1 MKKTILLAT
10 LAVVLVAGCTNVQIP
25 NILSPTNTV
34 LGGTGMVI
42 SDFSADQAEVYGLQT
57 DRIMMT
63 VDNKGGHSVPD
74 SESLVYLTGSA
85 VSLSGDNTIYWT
97 GSSSESLIKKFGK
110 EMKPADPVRDTPA
123 DEKTVTWSLVA
134 PNISKG
140 EQTPYLFIG
149 RVYSDYQT
157 KVTGNVWVYSQTE
170 ADTAKTAGRTLN
182 TATWSATS
190 GPVAINARLTQDPV
204 VLYGTENTFTLVIKV
219 SNAGSGVI
227 YQKGAI
233 DYSTTNPDNLAL
245 TSDQINRV
253 TISGNVAGQP
263 LPTDCTNSGNPVEMV
278 GGKDLTLT
286 CDVTIT
292 PPATFQGY
300 PISITADYGYFS
312 ERSVSVTVSGR

>member
-1 MKKTILLAT
+1 MKKAILLAT
-10 LAVVLVAGCTNVQIP
+10 LAVLLVAGCTNVQIP
-25 NILSPTNTV
+25 NIMQTNTV
-34 LGGTGMVI
+34 IGGTGMVI
-42 SDFSADQAEVYGLQT
+42 SDFSADQSEVFGLQT

-63 VDNKGGHSVPD
+63 VSNKGGYSVPD

-85 VSLSGDNTIYWT
+85 VSLGGDKSIYWT
-97 GSSSESLIKKFGK
+97 SSTESLIKKIGK

-123 DEKTVTWSLVA
+123 DEKSVTWSLAA
-134 PNISKG
+134 PNVSRGTQI
-140 EQTPYLFIG
+140 PYLFIG
-149 RVYSDYQT
+149 RVYNDYQT
-157 KVTGNVWVYSQTE
+157 KVNGNVWVYSETE
-170 ADTAKTAGRTLN
+170 ASTAKTAGRSLN

-204 VLYGTENTFTLVIKV
+204 VLYGTENVMTLVIKV
-219 SNAGSGVI
+219 SNSGSGVI

-233 DYSTTNPDNLAL
+233 DYATTDPNALAL

-253 TISGNVAGQP
+253 TISGNVAGNP
-263 LPTDCTNSGNPVEMV
+263 LPSDCTNSGQPIEMV

-300 PISITADYGYFS
+300 PISITADYGYYS